1 MAHKKI
7 YIVAD
12 LHLCEKN
19 NDMFELFHKFL
30 KEITSKDN
38 TLYILGD
45 FFNYWIG
52 DDQRDDFNNKVVET
66 LKEATDDGLEIFFMR
81 GNRDFLVGR
90 KFAKYSGVKLIKDPY
105 YIKVGNNKILLAHG
119 DRMCTDDISYQR
131 YRKYIANNLILYML
145 WVNTTLAFRER
156 IASNTRNKSKL
167 KNYKFPDID
176 VTAKGIEK
184 YRKDCNIV
192 IHGHTHKM
200 NIHHEENYTRYVLSD
215 WFKKGSYIE
224 IEKDMITLHTNLQG

>member
-7 YIVAD
+7 YIIAD
-12 LHLCEKN
+12 LHLCDNN
-19 NDMFELFHKFL
+19 NDMFELFKKFL
-30 KEITSKDN
+30 NKITSSEN

-52 DDQRDDFNNKVVET
+52 DDQRDEFNHKVVKT
-66 LKEATDDGLEIFFMR
+66 LRNATDNGLEIFFMR

-90 KFAKYSGVKLIKDPY
+90 RFAKYSGVKLIKDPY
-105 YIKVGNNKILLAHG
+105 YMTVGTNKILLAHG

-131 YRKYIANNLILYML
+131 YRKYIARNPILYMI

-156 IASNTRNKSKL
+156 IANNTREKSKL

-176 VTAKGIEK
+176 VTQKGIDQF
-184 YRKDCNIV
+184 RKDCNIV

-200 NIHHEENYTRYVLSD
+200 NIHQEDGYTRYVLGD
-215 WFKKGSYIE
+215 WFKKGSYITIDGDE
-224 IEKDMITLHTNLQG
+224 ISLVKEISL